1 MTIILE
7 TDSSVEIEIDAP
19 ETLHCTE
26 TKNYRRRNG
35 YRNNSIT
42 KYSNRSRK
50 DQIIDISKRIQ
61 WQAKIEPKQENTR
74 HVQKLR

>member
-26 TKNYRRRNG
+26 TKIIEEETDTE
-35 YRNNSIT
+35 IT
-42 KYSNRSRK
+42 
-50 DQIIDISKRIQ
+50 
-61 WQAKIEPKQENTR
+61 
-74 HVQKLR
+74 L